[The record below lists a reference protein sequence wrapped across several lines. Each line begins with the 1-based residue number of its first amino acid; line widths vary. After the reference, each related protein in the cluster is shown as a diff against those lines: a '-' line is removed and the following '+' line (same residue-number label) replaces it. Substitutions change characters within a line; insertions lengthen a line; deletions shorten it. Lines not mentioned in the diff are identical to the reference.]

1 VGIFGET
8 RCRPDRVRTDAE
20 LLTAHV
26 DGDPY
31 AFEEL
36 FRRHHRQLYRLAH
49 LTSRDPDDAADALQ
63 DAMFAAHRK
72 ARSFRHDSAVSSWLY
87 RIVVNASLDR
97 LRRNKSRA
105 CEALDEQVLCA
116 SDPTGRVDTS
126 IVVQRALL
134 RLPVEQRAAV
144 VAVDMQGYSVAE
156 AARLLGVAE
165 GTVKSRCSRARTKLA
180 ESLTCF
186 AADSSDLSDSLEPSG
201 TDMIGGSDDEQRREP
216 PSGSNTRI
224 CRPHPGRRTRR
235 GPSRA
240 VPPGR

>member
-1 VGIFGET
+1 MGIFGGSLHP
-8 RCRPDRVRTDAE
+8 PDRLRTDGE
-20 LLTAHV
+20 LLAAHV

-36 FRRHHRQLYRLAH
+36 FHRHHRQLYRLAH

-63 DAMFAAHRK
+63 DAMLAAHRT
-72 ARSFRHDSAVSSWLY
+72 APSFRHDSAVSSWLY
-87 RIVVNASLDR
+87 RIVVNACLDR

-105 CEALDEQVLCA
+105 CEALDEQFLGAV
-116 SDPTGRVDTS
+116 DPTGKVDTA
-126 IVVQRALL
+126 IVVHRALL

-180 ESLTCF
+180 QSLTDF
-186 AADSSDLSDSLEPSG
+186 AVDVGPCIPATSVNLERSG
-201 TDMIGGSDDEQRREP
+201 TATIGGGDDAQQRDPRP
-216 PSGSNTRI
+216 RP
-224 CRPHPGRRTRR
+224 CRPHPGRSRR
-235 GPSRA
+235 GPSRVNPA
-240 VPPGR
+240 GH